1 LDIQAQNI
9 SKCYGTQKAVDNIS
23 FSLKKGDILGFLGP
37 NGAGKSTTMKM
48 LTAYFSPTSGEML
61 KDGKNIYDDLLRYK
75 SSIGYLPENNPLYND
90 MYVVDFL
97 SWSAA
102 LQGVSK
108 AKIKERLKQTL
119 HFCGLEPEM
128 HKKIGALSKGYKQRV
143 GLAQAI
149 IHDPEIL
156 ILDEPTTGLDPNQV
170 ADIRALIKD
179 LGKEKAILFSTH
191 ILSEVE
197 EVCNRVIII
206 NNGKIIVDK
215 PKHELTAAGNPSII
229 VRIQSSTAQAET
241 ISRLLTLADIRNV
254 SAVAPDTFEVSTSD
268 TQTSRKAIME
278 LCIAQNWNLI
288 EMSEAGSR
296 LENIFRQ
303 LTQGTHE

>member
-1 LDIQAQNI
+1 
-9 SKCYGTQKAVDNIS
+9 
-23 FSLKKGDILGFLGP
+23 
-37 NGAGKSTTMKM
+37 M
-48 LTAYFSPTSGEML
+48 LTAYFSPSSGEVL
-61 KDGKNIYDDLLRYK
+61 KDGKNIYDNLQRYK
-75 SSIGYLPENNPLYND
+75 SAIGYLPENNPLYYD

-97 SWSAA
+97 KWSAA
-102 LQGVSK
+102 LQGMPQS
-108 AKIKERLKQTL
+108 KIKERLKQTL

-128 HKKIGALSKGYKQRV
+128 YKKIGALSKGYKQRV
-143 GLAQAI
+143 GLAHAI

-170 ADIRALIKD
+170 AEIRALIKD

-206 NNGKIIVDK
+206 NKGKIIADK
-215 PKHELTAAGNPSII
+215 PKNELTAAGSPSIM
-229 VRIQSSTAQAET
+229 VRIQSDAAQSTV
-241 ISRLLTLADIRNV
+241 ISKLESVADIKTANLI
-254 SAVAPDTFEVSTSD
+254 APGTYELITSNP
-268 TQTSRKAIME
+268 QNSRKAVME

-288 EMSEAGSR
+288 EMTEAGSR

-303 LTQGTHE
+303 LTRNTHE